1 MHLVSEPIF
10 IWEEDKTVLPDSVFD
25 NSSINSIG
33 GIGMKTVVWTNIAEK
48 IATIY
53 YIGTDNKLID
63 SYEVNIP
70 HTIRHDGDDGYY
82 GVKTGETLPTE
93 TEIMEHF
100 TEMFKKTWIYE
111 TGRIPHIGI
120 ASQYGGSGTEYT
132 TRINSSSIGF

>member
-93 TEIMEHF
+93 TEIMNNSYTTENF
-100 TEMFKKTWIYE
+100 TVPGTLLVDFTDTKERFKKTWIYE
-111 TGRIPHIGI
+111 T
-120 ASQYGGSGTEYT
+120 T
-132 TRINSSSIGF
+132 